1 MLRPYGGV
9 SGWSMRVKG
18 ICARDYIKE
27 MNVLKGMVCRG
38 LNGGKRVLVDQLK
51 EDKLTVC
58 GVL

>member
-1 MLRPYGGV
+1 MLRAYGGV

-27 MNVLKGMVCRG
+27 MDVLKRMVCRG
-38 LNGGKRVLVDQLK
+38 LNRGRLVLVDQLK
-51 EDKLTVC
+51 AVKLTVC

>member
-1 MLRPYGGV
+1 MLRAYGGV

-38 LNGGKRVLVDQLK
+38 LNRGKLVDQLK
-51 EDKLTVC
+51 ADKLTVC

>member
-1 MLRPYGGV
+1 MLRAYGGV

-27 MNVLKGMVCRG
+27 MSVLKGMG
-38 LNGGKRVLVDQLK
+38 LNRGKLVLVDQLK
-51 EDKLTVC
+51 ADKLTVC